1 VSERTPDDLPSEPRA
16 ESLGA
21 VIFSRAGYALAGL
34 LLLGLVL
41 ANFNPT
47 FGFFHESRGADAKL
61 WPWEVFRD
69 GDGLVLRWVPAHV
82 WLLAFTFSGLAL
94 LAASSL
100 PAGRLRGGLALTA
113 FALVATALIGNPATM
128 VIGAGANV
136 ALALAAGAA
145 LCGGLDAPGAAR
157 RMLVAAGLALLVF
170 LLLPI
175 ADTRENPGSE
185 PLPYMS
191 IGRGILQH
199 VLAAFSSEPP
209 QLLDPTGNVALPTT
223 FWESFLGSLQ
233 AYAWMLGC
241 LGAALVLWTPTR
253 LAGRLLL
260 VGALLVAVL
269 GPPAWVAHD
278 RISAAAE
285 VARGSTTPDLTA
297 KQIVAAGGR
306 GAAESLLLVLR
317 SVLLPLALAVL
328 DLLRPRRA

>member
-1 VSERTPDDLPSEPRA
+1 MPDDLPSEPGA
-16 ESLGA
+16 ESLDGA
-21 VIFSRAGYALAGL
+21 IFSRAGYVLSGL

-47 FGFFHESRGADAKL
+47 FGFFHEARGADAKL
-61 WPWEVFRD
+61 WPWEVFQD
-69 GDGLVLRWVPAHV
+69 GGGLVLRWVPAHV

-94 LAASSL
+94 LAAAFL
-100 PAGRLRGGLALTA
+100 PSGRLRGGLALTA
-113 FALVATALIGNPATM
+113 FAIVATALIGNPATM

-145 LCGGLDAPGAAR
+145 LCGSLDVPGAAR
-157 RMLVAAGLALLVF
+157 RLLTAAGLALLVF

-175 ADTRENPGSE
+175 ADTRENPGGE

-191 IGRGILQH
+191 IGRGIVQH
-199 VLAAFSSEPP
+199 VLAAFSSDPP

-233 AYAWMLGC
+233 AYAWLLGC
-241 LGAALVLWTPTR
+241 LGAALTLWRPAR
-253 LAGRLLL
+253 LVGKLLL
-260 VGALLVAVL
+260 VGALLLAVL
-269 GPPAWVAHD
+269 GPPTWVAHD

-285 VARGSTTPDLTA
+285 VARGSTAPELTA
-297 KQIVAAGGR
+297 KQFVAAGGR

-317 SVLLPLALAVL
+317 SVLLPLALATY
-328 DLLRPRRA
+328 DLLRVRRA